1 MSEGTMVV
9 TAPVGTGDAGA
20 GSSYGS
26 YDPGGATGVTPGQAQ
41 AMQAQSIWNGGV
53 FDSICDN
60 LEQAVND
67 NNTDG
72 VVNIFRQSIYF
83 DQCIVTDNKS
93 GIMNWLSS
101 VEVRRGFQIND
112 MGDQLSGSL
121 WSPFSAMANFLWGN
135 GRPMN
140 VDINKIGLNLQP
152 AGINGFQDQ
161 LASMSAPGT
170 YNFTH
175 QFAYNTGNDSVAAN
189 LYLGNITLKIE
200 GTLNRAADGTW
211 TLNANVRG
219 FQDTYDFNA
228 STHRTKA
235 AEQLTTAGRFLQSLT
250 GGSVPFPININGDLP
265 VTMSGQ

>member
-1 MSEGTMVV
+1 MTEGTLVV

-20 GSSYGS
+20 SGTYGA
-26 YDPGGATGVTPGQAQ
+26 YNPGGATGVNPSQAQ
-41 AMQAQSIWNGGV
+41 AMLAQSIWNGGG
-53 FDSICDN
+53 FDGTCDIIERASN
-60 LEQAVND
+60 E
-67 NNTDG
+67 NNQE
-72 VVNIFRQSIYF
+72 VVLNNFRQSIFF
-83 DQCIVTDNKS
+83 DQCIVTDNT
-93 GIMNWLSS
+93 GGVMNWLSS
-101 VEVRRGFQIND
+101 VEVRRSFQISD
-112 MGDQLSGSL
+112 MGDKLSGSL

-152 AGINGFQDQ
+152 AGINGFQDK
-161 LASMSAPGT
+161 LASMSAPGV

-200 GTLNRAADGTW
+200 GTFNRAADGTW
-211 TLNANVRG
+211 TLSANAKG

-250 GGSVPFPININGDLP
+250 GGSMPFPININGDLP
-265 VTMSGQ
+265 VTMSGR

>member
-1 MSEGTMVV
+1 MSEGSMVV
-9 TAPVGTGDAGA
+9 TAPVGTGDAGTV
-20 GSSYGS
+20 GGYGS
-26 YDPGGATGVTPGQAQ
+26 YNPGGATGVPPGQAQ
-41 AMQAQSIWNGGV
+41 AMQAQSIVNGAN
-53 FDSICDN
+53 FDATCDSIEKYSNENNPDRVIDN
-60 LEQAVND
+60 
-67 NNTDG
+67 
-72 VVNIFRQSIYF
+72 FRQSIYF
-83 DQCIVTDNKS
+83 DQCIATDNPG
-93 GIMNWLSS
+93 GIMSWLSS
-101 VEVRRGFQIND
+101 AQVRKTYQISD
-112 MGDQLSGSL
+112 MGDQLSGSM
-121 WSPFSAMANFLWGN
+121 WSPFSAIANFLWGN

-161 LASMSAPGT
+161 LASMSAPGV

-175 QFAYNTGNDSVAAN
+175 QFAYNTGNDSAAAN

-235 AEQLTTAGRFLQSLT
+235 AEQLTTAGRFLESLT
-250 GGSVPFPININGDLP
+250 GGSMPFPININGDLP

>member
-9 TAPVGTGDAGA
+9 TAPVVSSGGAPAGF
-20 GSSYGS
+20 GS
-26 YDPGGATGVTPGQAQ
+26 YNPGGATGMPPAQAQ
-41 AMQAQSIWNGGV
+41 AMLAQSIVDGGV

-60 LEQAVND
+60 VERATND
-67 NNTDG
+67 NNTDA
-72 VVNIFRQSIYF
+72 VVNLFRQSIYF
-83 DQCIVTDNKS
+83 DQCLAANNTAGILRWLEVPQVRKS
-93 GIMNWLSS
+93 Y
-101 VEVRRGFQIND
+101 QISD

-121 WSPFSAMANFLWGN
+121 WSPFTAMANFLWGN

-152 AGINGFQDQ
+152 AGITGFQDQ
-161 LASMSAPGT
+161 LASMSAPGV

-235 AEQLTTAGRFLQSLT
+235 AEQLTAAGRLLQSLT
-250 GGSVPFPININGDLP
+250 GGSMPFPININGDLP

>member
-20 GSSYGS
+20 GGAFGS
-26 YDPGGATGVTPGQAQ
+26 YNPGGATGVPPGQAM
-41 AMQAQSIWNGGV
+41 AMQATSIINGGG
-53 FDSICDN
+53 FDGTCDIIERYSN
-60 LEQAVND
+60 EKNADVVL
-67 NNTDG
+67 NN
-72 VVNIFRQSIYF
+72 FRQSIYF
-83 DQCIVTDNKS
+83 DQCLANNNPAGVMD
-93 GIMNWLSS
+93 WLSTPQ
-101 VEVRRGFQIND
+101 VRKSYQISD
-112 MGDQLSGSL
+112 MGDQLSGSM

-161 LASMSAPGT
+161 LASMSAPGV

-235 AEQLTTAGRFLQSLT
+235 AEQLTTAGRFLESLT
-250 GGSVPFPININGDLP
+250 GGSMPFPININGDLP
-265 VTMSGQ
+265 VTMSGH